1 MGEHVLREPGE
12 RLSYILYFPDV
23 FLLSCHFVF
32 CEVYYSTVQYKD
44 YNIDCNMTAN
54 INVEEVLSKLDI
66 VEKVSLLTGNCSL

>member
-1 MGEHVLREPGE
+1 VGEHVLREPGE

-32 CEVYYSTVQYKD
+32 CEVYYSTVEYKD
-44 YNIDCNMTAN
+44 YNMTAN

>member
-1 MGEHVLREPGE
+1 VGEHVLREPGE
-12 RLSYILYFPDV
+12 RLSYILCFPDV

-32 CEVYYSTVQYKD
+32 CEVYYSTVEYKD
-44 YNIDCNMTAN
+44 YNMTAN